1 MRKFRIVG
9 AAVSLAALLGA
20 AAAAGG
26 PASAATSGVGTTQAN
41 TTAVSIKLG
50 SNGSLLGVQVAS
62 DNGSANI
69 DPKQGTPSAAGSALS
84 PLTSTSSVSALN
96 LSLPKVSVSSTGA
109 ADNKS
114 VPAIDLTTP
123 LTSGTINPL
132 SLTSVVD
139 ATQGATSGLNSA
151 ITNLSVAGG
160 LLSIPGTAVQPGA
173 TSSLGA
179 AAKPGDAEGLRGLS
193 IPSIQVLNLGAVLQ
207 GLGVNPANLQLGQVQ
222 NVLNTLNVTV
232 PNGSGANLTN
242 LSGTQL
248 STLVDNI
255 QTVLGTGLPTGLSG
269 VPAILPLND
278 PTVTSLVTGTI
289 APLIPGGI
297 PASDTTVGQLVTT
310 LQGELGGVLN
320 GALSGI
326 ANAPLL
332 QVNNLVVGVTTKA
345 TDTVANSVADVSA
358 SLGSIKVGNVSI
370 PGVDLAS
377 LVTNAQNTITTVLTD
392 AGLPTGLLTVKALDS
407 TKSVAS
413 QGGYVNALANL
424 TGVHVAIAPLGSL
437 TGGAATANSA
447 TDSMSQLFT
456 LANAGNV
463 PALSSAMATLNGLLA
478 STGAALTQGATV
490 DVLQVGA
497 SSTFTPSASTPANPA
512 AATPQ
517 SGTLATTGGP
527 TQLLG
532 IIGLLLLATV
542 AGLRWLRRPVTMN

>member
-50 SNGSLLGVQVAS
+50 SNGSLLGVQLAS

-69 DPKQGTPSAAGSALS
+69 DPKQGAPSAASSALS

-109 ADNKS
+109 ANNKS
-114 VPAIDLTTP
+114 VPSIDLTTP

-132 SLTSVVD
+132 SLSSVVD
-139 ATQGATSGLNSA
+139 ATQGAASGLNS
-151 ITNLSVAGG
+151 TLNNLGVVGG
-160 LLSIPGTAVQPGA
+160 LLTVPNA

-179 AAKPGDAEGLRGLS
+179 TAKSGDADGLRGLS

-207 GLGVNPANLQLGQVQ
+207 GLGINPANLQLGQVQ

-242 LSGTQL
+242 LTGTQL

-255 QTVLGTGLPTGLSG
+255 QTALGTGPTGLG
-269 VPAILPLND
+269 GLLQTLPLTD
-278 PTVTSLVTGTI
+278 PLVTPLLGSIT
-289 APLIPGGI
+289 PLIPGGI
-297 PASDTTVGQLVTT
+297 PASDTTVAQLVTT

-320 GALSGI
+320 GALAGI

-424 TGVHVAIAPLGSL
+424 TGVHVALAPLSSL

-456 LANAGNV
+456 LANAGSV
-463 PALSSAMATLNGLLA
+463 PALSPAMATLNGLLA

-497 SSTFTPSASTPANPA
+497 SSTFQAASTPSNPA

-532 IIGLLLLATV
+532 IVGLLLLATV
-542 AGLRWLRRPVTMN
+542 AGLRWLRRPVTTN

>member
-26 PASAATSGVGTTQAN
+26 PASAATSGVGTTQAS

-114 VPAIDLTTP
+114 VPSISLATP

-132 SLTSVVD
+132 SLSSVVD
-139 ATQGATSGLNSA
+139 ATQGAASGLNS
-151 ITNLSVAGG
+151 TLNNVGVAGG
-160 LLSIPGTAVQPGA
+160 LLSVPNA

-179 AAKPGDAEGLRGLS
+179 TAKSGDADGLRGLS

-207 GLGVNPANLQLGQVQ
+207 GLGVDPANLQLGQVQ

-242 LSGTQL
+242 LTGTQL

-269 VPAILPLND
+269 LLPALPLSD
-278 PTVTSLVTGTI
+278 PTVTALVTGTV

-320 GALSGI
+320 GALAGI

-377 LVTNAQNTITTVLTD
+377 LVSNAQDKITTVLSQ
-392 AGLPTGLLTVKALDS
+392 AGLPINLVTVKALDS

-413 QGGYVNALANL
+413 QNGYVNALANL
-424 TGVHVAIAPLGSL
+424 TGVHVAIAPLSSL
-437 TGGAATANSA
+437 TGGASTAAAS

-497 SSTFTPSASTPANPA
+497 SSTFTPSATTPANPA

-527 TQLLG
+527 TQILG
-532 IIGLLLLATV
+532 FVGLLLLAIV
-542 AGLRWLRRPVTMN
+542 AGLRWLRRPVTTN

>member
-50 SNGSLLGVQVAS
+50 SNGSLLGVQLAS

-69 DPKQGTPSAAGSALS
+69 DPKQGTPSAASSALS

-96 LSLPKVSVSSTGA
+96 LSLPKVSVASTGA
-109 ADNKS
+109 ANNKS
-114 VPAIDLTTP
+114 VPSIDLTTP

-132 SLTSVVD
+132 SLSSVVD
-139 ATQGATSGLNSA
+139 ATQGAASGLNS
-151 ITNLSVAGG
+151 TLNNLGVVGG
-160 LLSIPGTAVQPGA
+160 LLTVPNA

-179 AAKPGDAEGLRGLS
+179 TAKSGDADGLRGLS

-207 GLGVNPANLQLGQVQ
+207 GLGINPANLQLGQVQ

-242 LSGTQL
+242 LTGTQL

-255 QTVLGTGLPTGLSG
+255 QTALGTGPTGLG
-269 VPAILPLND
+269 GLLQTLPLTD
-278 PTVTSLVTGTI
+278 PLVTPLLGSIT
-289 APLIPGGI
+289 PLIPGGI
-297 PASDTTVGQLVTT
+297 PASDTTVAQLVTT

-320 GALSGI
+320 GALAGI

-424 TGVHVAIAPLGSL
+424 TGVHVALAPLSSL

-456 LANAGNV
+456 LANAGSV
-463 PALSSAMATLNGLLA
+463 PALSPAMATLNGLLA

-497 SSTFTPSASTPANPA
+497 SSTFQAASTPSNPA

-532 IIGLLLLATV
+532 IVGLLLLATV
-542 AGLRWLRRPVTMN
+542 AGLRWLRRPVTTN

>member
-50 SNGSLLGVQVAS
+50 SNGSLLGVQLAS

-69 DPKQGTPSAAGSALS
+69 DPKQGTPSAASSALS

-109 ADNKS
+109 ANNKS
-114 VPAIDLTTP
+114 VPSIDLTTP

-132 SLTSVVD
+132 SLSSVVD
-139 ATQGATSGLNSA
+139 ATQGAASGLNS
-151 ITNLSVAGG
+151 TLNNLGVVGG
-160 LLSIPGTAVQPGA
+160 LLTVPNA

-179 AAKPGDAEGLRGLS
+179 TAKSGDADGLRGLS
-193 IPSIQVLNLGAVLQ
+193 VPSIQVLNLGAVLQ
-207 GLGVNPANLQLGQVQ
+207 GLGINPANLQLGQVQ

-242 LSGTQL
+242 LTGTQL

-255 QTVLGTGLPTGLSG
+255 QTALGTGPTGLG
-269 VPAILPLND
+269 GLLQTLPLTD
-278 PTVTSLVTGTI
+278 PLVTPLLGSIT
-289 APLIPGGI
+289 PLIPGGI
-297 PASDTTVGQLVTT
+297 PASDTTVAQLVTT

-320 GALSGI
+320 GALAGI

-424 TGVHVAIAPLGSL
+424 TGVHVALAPLSSL

-456 LANAGNV
+456 LANAGSV
-463 PALSSAMATLNGLLA
+463 PALSPAMATLNGLLA

-497 SSTFTPSASTPANPA
+497 SSTFQAASTPSNPA

-532 IIGLLLLATV
+532 IVGLLLLATV
-542 AGLRWLRRPVTMN
+542 AGLRWLRRPVTTN